1 MPQAGHRTHW
11 LKYQTNYIT
20 TTRGTYSFERIWGI
34 NHRTI
39 RTRHIKDVEGPVE
52 WISYLVLAPKEKPDG
67 VQFTELTCPMQ
78 TRLFKEPEK
87 LSQLW
92 EKSKQSSGEQLS
104 SAKSIWTAP
113 TSNFQSQKKAVLSQL
128 LEL

>member
-1 MPQAGHRTHW
+1 
-11 LKYQTNYIT
+11 
-20 TTRGTYSFERIWGI
+20 
-34 NHRTI
+34 
-39 RTRHIKDVEGPVE
+39 VEGPVE

-67 VQFTELTCPMQ
+67 VRFTELTCPMQ

-104 SAKSIWTAP
+104 SAKSI
-113 TSNFQSQKKAVLSQL
+113 
-128 LEL
+128 